1 MLLLEWRR
9 ARGSRA
15 VPIASL
21 SLGSAPQLSSEAAA
35 LPVLALC
42 SATLCGLETFLPPP
56 GCRPSGESAVCFP
69 NPVAAHRDAFGVGRR
84 GRPRCC

>member
-9 ARGSRA
+9 ARGSGV
-15 VPIASL
+15 VPITLL

-42 SATLCGLETFLPPP
+42 SATLCGLETFLPPLWR
-56 GCRPSGESAVCFP
+56 G
-69 NPVAAHRDAFGVGRR
+69 AFRRECCLLPKPRGSTQGRIW
-84 GRPRCC
+84 GG